1 MSRIGKKPI
10 PVPAG
15 VDVKVAADSVS
26 VKGPLGSL
34 SRPVVGVKV
43 VVDKGQ
49 VVVEPDAAH
58 PKAASMHGLMRTL
71 VANMVEGVSKGFEK
85 RLAITGTGY
94 KAEST
99 GPNQLTMFVGYSKPV
114 DFKLPPDVS
123 VAVEEKNTKVV
134 LKSINKESLGDTAA
148 KVRGLRPIEP
158 YKGKGVAY
166 QGEKIKRKVGK
177 AGAK

>member
-15 VDVKVAADSVS
+15 VDVKVAGDQVS
-26 VKGPLGSL
+26 VKGPLGTL
-34 SRPVVGVKV
+34 SRPMVGVKV
-43 VVDKGQ
+43 AVDKGQ
-49 VVVEPDAAH
+49 VVVQPDEHH

-71 VANMVEGVSKGFEK
+71 VANMVEGVSKGFQK
-85 RLAITGTGY
+85 KLVITGTGY

-114 DFKLPPDVS
+114 DFRLPPDVT
-123 VAVEEKNTKVV
+123 VAVEAKNTAVV
-134 LKSINKESLGDTAA
+134 LKSISKESLGDTAA
-148 KVRGLRPIEP
+148 KVRGLRAIEP

-166 QGEKIKRKVGK
+166 DGEKIKRKVGK